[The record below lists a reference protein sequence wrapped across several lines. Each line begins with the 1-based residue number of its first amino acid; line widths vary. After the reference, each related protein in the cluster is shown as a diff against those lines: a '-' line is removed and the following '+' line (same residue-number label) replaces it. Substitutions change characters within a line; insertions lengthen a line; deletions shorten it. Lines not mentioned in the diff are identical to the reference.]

1 MSQDQLSQEH
11 VVSTLDAPG
20 PSSAARGAGTT
31 LRRRRMLLGAVAA
44 VAVLLSAVVVAAF
57 VPISYDAIVPGSAV
71 PVASLISVPR
81 DLAEE
86 HLGMMMLTDV
96 EIVPLH
102 ALSYLYYKLQSGAQ
116 VVSSSEVVGTATAS
130 QYERQG
136 KVDMF
141 EARQAATVVALR
153 ELGYPARAV
162 PDGVIV
168 YQPEAGSPA
177 ARGLAVGD
185 VVTAV
190 DGHPVR
196 TIAGL
201 ATLIGEERP
210 GAVVTLT
217 VRGMFTTQQHVVR
230 LPLGEERVTGTGSS
244 VSEVCAG
251 VGADASL
258 QPVEQNGRA
267 APCLGVYPEQAYATR
282 GLPFRV
288 AISSDGIIGPSAGLA
303 FTLGLIDE
311 LDKNDLLAGLKVAAT
326 GTMSVDGQVGQVGG
340 VAQKTIAVRNA
351 GASVLFVP
359 LGELHQALPHA
370 GPHLTVMAVSTVGQ
384 AIVDLEQLGGRLTP
398 PARGRS
404 RPRLAHRA

>member
-1 MSQDQLSQEH
+1 
-11 VVSTLDAPG
+11 V
-20 PSSAARGAGTT
+20 
-31 LRRRRMLLGAVAA
+31 RRRRLLLGAIVA
-44 VAVLLSAVVVAAF
+44 VAVLIVASVVASF
-57 VPISYDAIVPGSAV
+57 VPVSYDAITPGSAV
-71 PVASLISVPR
+71 PVTSLISVPG
-81 DLAEE
+81 DLAEQ
-86 HLGMMMLTDV
+86 HLGTMMLTDV
-96 EIVPLH
+96 ELVPLH
-102 ALSYLYYKLQSGAQ
+102 ALSYLYYELQSGVQ
-116 VVSSSEVVGTATAS
+116 IVQSSEIVGTATAS

-136 KVDMF
+136 EVDMI
-141 EARQAATVVALR
+141 EARQAATVVALH
-153 ELGYPARAV
+153 ELGYPTRAI

-190 DGHPVR
+190 DGREVR

-201 ATLIGEERP
+201 ATLIGDEHP
-210 GAVVTLT
+210 GAFVTLT
-217 VRGMFTTQQHVVR
+217 VRGIFTTMQHVVR
-230 LPLGEERVTGTGSS
+230 LPLGEERVAGAGSS

-251 VGADASL
+251 VGADNSL
-258 QPVEQNGRA
+258 QPVEQNGSPA
-267 APCLGVYPEQAYATR
+267 ACLGVYPEQDYATR
-282 GLPFRV
+282 GLPYRV

-326 GTMSVDGQVGQVGG
+326 GTMSVTGQVGQVGG

-351 GASVLFVP
+351 GASVFFVP

-370 GPHLTVMAVSTVGQ
+370 GPHLTVMAVSSIGQ

-398 PARGRS
+398 PVRGRL
-404 RPRLAHRA
+404 RPRLARRA

>member
-1 MSQDQLSQEH
+1 
-11 VVSTLDAPG
+11 
-20 PSSAARGAGTT
+20 
-31 LRRRRMLLGAVAA
+31 
-44 VAVLLSAVVVAAF
+44 
-57 VPISYDAIVPGSAV
+57 
-71 PVASLISVPR
+71 
-81 DLAEE
+81 
-86 HLGMMMLTDV
+86 
-96 EIVPLH
+96 
-102 ALSYLYYKLQSGAQ
+102 
-116 VVSSSEVVGTATAS
+116 
-130 QYERQG
+130 
-136 KVDMF
+136 
-141 EARQAATVVALR
+141 
-153 ELGYPARAV
+153 
-162 PDGVIV
+162 
-168 YQPEAGSPA
+168 
-177 ARGLAVGD
+177 
-185 VVTAV
+185 
-190 DGHPVR
+190 
-196 TIAGL
+196 
-201 ATLIGEERP
+201 
-210 GAVVTLT
+210 
-217 VRGMFTTQQHVVR
+217 MFTTQQHVVR

-258 QPVEQNGRA
+258 QPVEQNARA

-282 GLPFRV
+282 GLPFQV

-398 PARGRS
+398 PVRGRS